1 MQALY
6 RTKKKEAIMRLCLCV
21 MLFSAF
27 AIQAQE
33 PQSKR
38 VYIEATSATSGRELF
53 QSYCA
58 PCHGTAGKGDGPV
71 AFALKTPPADLTRL
85 AQRNNGKF
93 PETYVAERLRIVDQP
108 AHGSHVMPV
117 WGSVLGSVSIDPMQ
131 VELRIYN
138 IVKYIG
144 SMQAK

>member
-1 MQALY
+1 
-6 RTKKKEAIMRLCLCV
+6 MRLCLCV

-33 PQSKR
+33 PQTKR
-38 VYIEATSATSGRELF
+38 VYVEVTSATLGRELF

-71 AFALKTPPADLTRL
+71 ASALRKSPADLTLL
-85 AQRNNGKF
+85 AQRNDFKF
-93 PETYVAERLRIVDQP
+93 PAMQVAETLRNVRQP
-108 AHGSHVMPV
+108 AHGSNVMPV
-117 WGSVLGSVSIDPMQ
+117 WGRALQSVSDNRGEL
-131 VELRIYN
+131 ELRIEN
-138 IVKYIG
+138 IVTYVG